1 MQVGA
6 EKSKKAGMKQA
17 EEVEKEVDKSKFATM
32 CDVQYVRAAL
42 DG

>member
-17 EEVEKEVDKSKFATM
+17 EDAGKEVDKSKFATM
-32 CDVQYVRAAL
+32 SDVR
-42 DG
+42 